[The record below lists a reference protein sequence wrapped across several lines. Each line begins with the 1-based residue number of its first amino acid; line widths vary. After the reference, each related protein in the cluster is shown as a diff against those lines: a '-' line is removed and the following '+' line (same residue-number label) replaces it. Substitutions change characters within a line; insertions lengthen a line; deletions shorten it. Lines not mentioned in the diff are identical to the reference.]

1 MKWSTLDDLK
11 SVTIGVVDG
20 YLNTEKFDSMVA
32 AKQLKVD
39 TAPDD
44 ATNIAKVANKRFP
57 IAGIDQNVLR
67 YLLKNDK
74 TSQAYQDALQ
84 FNSKLLERKMLFICF
99 KKGPDGEK
107 YSKIINE
114 ELKKI
119 NVDKVMEDYFSSV
132 LGN

>member
-107 YSKIINE
+107 
-114 ELKKI
+114 
-119 NVDKVMEDYFSSV
+119 
-132 LGN
+132 